1 LIAIYENVKAFAKPL
16 RIATD
21 IIAQHFALRIFNV
34 LIKVRATPWLIVEAK
49 ETDSGYSDQKQQGVA
64 RHNTIN
70 VYFAQQLPSEWD
82 LISEAVTPLLDG
94 QANEGEKVLPSV
106 KLIQ

>member
-1 LIAIYENVKAFAKPL
+1 V
-16 RIATD
+16 
-21 IIAQHFALRIFNV
+21 
-34 LIKVRATPWLIVEAK
+34 IKNK
-49 ETDSGYSDQKQQGVA
+49 GVA

-70 VYFAQQLPSEWD
+70 VYFAQQPPNEWD

>member
-1 LIAIYENVKAFAKPL
+1 VIE
-16 RIATD
+16 
-21 IIAQHFALRIFNV
+21 
-34 LIKVRATPWLIVEAK
+34 
-49 ETDSGYSDQKQQGVA
+49 KQQGVA

-94 QANEGEKVLPSV
+94 QANEGEKVLPIEINPV
-106 KLIQ
+106 IMTFGA